1 MYRFIRLLISEMLT
15 KEGRFRM
22 RFYLIRNLPGRSGF
36 AIRKQ
41 VLSKRF
47 GSVGENIEINEG
59 LRINNID
66 KLIIG
71 DNVILGVDNFFQA
84 GGGIEIGDETC
95 FGPGVSVWS
104 QNHKFDDPEVAVYK
118 QGYDFK
124 KVVIGKR
131 CWIGANVFIMPGA
144 EFGDGCIVSAG
155 AVVGAKK
162 FPPYSILAGNPAR
175 FIGKREKKEETD
187 NSES

>member
-1 MYRFIRLLISEMLT
+1 MYRYFRLLLREMLT

-22 RFYLIRNLPGRSGF
+22 RFFLIRNLPGESGY

-47 GSVGENIEINEG
+47 GAVGKNVVIATG
-59 LRINNID
+59 LQIRNID
-66 KLIIG
+66 KIQLG
-71 DNVILGVDNFFQA
+71 SDVYLGVDNFFQA
-84 GGGIEIGDETC
+84 GGGLEIGDESC
-95 FGPGVSVWS
+95 FGPGVSIWT
-104 QNHKFDDPEVAVYK
+104 QNHRFDDPDVGVFK

-131 CWIGANVFIMPGA
+131 VWVGANAFIMPGA
-144 EFGDGCIVSAG
+144 ELGDGCIVSAG

-162 FPPYSILAGNPAR
+162 FPPNSILAGNPAR
-175 FIGKREKKEETD
+175 YIGKREKKDTSETTD
-187 NSES
+187 N

>member
-1 MYRFIRLLISEMLT
+1 MYRFFRLLIREMLT

-22 RFYLIRNLPGRSGF
+22 RFFLIRNLPGRSGF

-59 LRINNID
+59 LKVNNID
-66 KLIIG
+66 KLKIG

-84 GGGIEIGDETC
+84 GGGIVIGDETI
-95 FGPGVSVWS
+95 FGPSARVWS
-104 QNHKFDDPEVAVYK
+104 QNHKFDDPDLPIK
-118 QGYDFK
+118 GQGYDYK

-144 EFGDGCIVSAG
+144 ELGDGCIVSAG

-175 FIGKREKKEETD
+175 FIGKREKKDEAD
-187 NSES
+187 SPES

>member
-1 MYRFIRLLISEMLT
+1 M
-15 KEGRFRM
+15 
-22 RFYLIRNLPGRSGF
+22 
-36 AIRKQ
+36 
-41 VLSKRF
+41 
-47 GSVGENIEINEG
+47 
-59 LRINNID
+59 
-66 KLIIG
+66 IIG
-71 DNVILGVDNFFQA
+71 DNVILGVDNFYQA

-118 QGYDFK
+118 QGYDYK

-131 CWIGANVFIMPGA
+131 VWIGANVFIMPGA
-144 EFGDGCIVSAG
+144 ELGDGSIVSAG

-175 FIGKREKKEETD
+175 FIGKREKKQETD
-187 NSES
+187 SPES